1 MNRDGRN
8 KFFRNLN
15 LDKKVKQLIS
25 EFIEIKTKMLKEVS
39 DEYQNGK
46 IIKPK

>member
-15 LDKKVKQLIS
+15 LDKKDKQLIS

-46 IIKPK
+46 IFKTE

>member
-8 KFFRNLN
+8 KFFRQLN

-25 EFIEIKTKMLKEVS
+25 EFIEVKTKMLKEVS

-46 IIKPK
+46 IIKSK

>member
-1 MNRDGRN
+1 MRDGRN
-8 KFFRNLN
+8 AFFRNLL

-25 EFIEIKTKMLKEVS
+25 EFIEVKTKMLKEVS